1 MHTASIRPPIADV
14 DDPACERRVNA
25 LPPAEECGRRDR
37 RKPLTPSGSRARSPS
52 CPIELQ
58 EVDRETLREE
68 VGPMTGHTPS
78 GRVEC
83 SPLTAQREVNDD
95 GLRYVEHHASQ

>member
-37 RKPLTPSGSRARSPS
+37 RKPLTPSGSRARAAS

-58 EVDRETLREE
+58 RVDRETAREDG
-68 VGPMTGHTPS
+68 GPMTGHTPN
-78 GRVEC
+78 GRVGC
-83 SPLTAQREVNDD
+83 RPLPAQPERNDD
-95 GLRYVEHHASQ
+95 GLPWGH